1 VLTAFLVDDEAL
13 ALKRLARLIVATG
26 LVEILGSSSD
36 PVEAAKAIEAAQPD
50 LLFLDIEMPEW
61 NGFALLEKLVCQPLV
76 IFTTAYSQ
84 YALEAFQVNSIA
96 YLLKPVTAEQL
107 TRALDKVEQIQRSDE
122 PRERLRELVAR
133 LVTAVSRERGYPDRI
148 ASRVGER
155 VEFLELS
162 RVTHFFASDKL
173 TFAATA
179 TKNHAVDYT
188 IQELEQKLDPRRFV
202 RIHRSTLVNTDYVH
216 ELHPLFA
223 GRAVVRLKDEKRT
236 ELTAARDRVRILKE
250 RLGI

>member
-1 VLTAFLVDDEAL
+1 
-13 ALKRLARLIVATG
+13 
-26 LVEILGSSSD
+26 
-36 PVEAAKAIEAAQPD
+36 
-50 LLFLDIEMPEW
+50 
-61 NGFALLEKLVCQPLV
+61 
-76 IFTTAYSQ
+76 
-84 YALEAFQVNSIA
+84 
-96 YLLKPVTAEQL
+96 
-107 TRALDKVEQIQRSDE
+107 
-122 PRERLRELVAR
+122 
-133 LVTAVSRERGYPDRI
+133 
-148 ASRVGER
+148 VGER

-188 IQELEQKLDPRRFV
+188 IQELEEKLDPRRFV
-202 RIHRSTLVNTDYVH
+202 RIHRSTLVNADYVH